1 MKIGML
7 FPDYAS
13 QFVGMGKELYDDS
26 RIMQEYFEEAS
37 SCLDMNFIK
46 LCFASSDSE
55 LAKITNA
62 YVALFL
68 TSSSIAALLQEEG
81 IKPSIVAGYGVGE
94 FSALHAVRG
103 ISLPDGLY
111 VLNKFAHFYQD
122 LIPTL
127 DMTIIEIHNLP
138 TREVKQMCEQLSVG
152 KDNVYI
158 AAYNTPH
165 NTVVAGNYKAIAK
178 AYQYALDHNSDVH
191 EKPICSGLHGSLM
204 AHVMEQ
210 VKVYLEKVDFRDLEV
225 PIVTS
230 IDGKENVQGEKI
242 KNNVI
247 EQLQAPIQWNK
258 VLNKFEDC
266 TVILEVGPGS
276 TLTSLVKELY
286 PDKPVFSVNKRADVD
301 AVHAF
306 IASKTAEHSNQEEI
320 KKD

>member
-13 QFVGMGKELYDDS
+13 QYVGMGKELYDNS

-81 IKPSIVAGYGVGE
+81 IKPSLVAGYGIGE
-94 FSALHAVRG
+94 FAALHAVRG

-127 DMTIIEIHNLP
+127 DMTVIEIHNLP
-138 TREVKQMCEQLSVG
+138 TREVKQMCQQLTVG
-152 KDNVYI
+152 KDKVYI
-158 AAYNTPH
+158 AAYNTPN

-204 AHVMEQ
+204 EHVVEQ
-210 VKVYLEKVDFRDLEV
+210 VKVYLQKVDFKDLEI
-225 PIVTS
+225 PIVTG
-230 IDGKENVQGEKI
+230 IDGKITQQGEKI
-242 KNNVI
+242 KDNLI
-247 EQLQAPIQWNK
+247 EQLQAPIMWNK
-258 VLNKFEDC
+258 VLSNFEDC
-266 TVILEVGPGS
+266 SMIIEVGPGA
-276 TLTSLVKELY
+276 TLTPLVKELY
-286 PDKPVFSVNKRADVD
+286 PDKPIFSINKRADID

-306 IASKTAEHSNQEEI
+306 IASNVAAPVNQEEI